1 MILNHLNIFLNEI
14 LNLVF
19 GGGVFIFFK
28 ILIILNHLN
37 TLLNGILHS
46 VFKAVYSYFQLHKI
60 K

>member
-1 MILNHLNIFLNEI
+1 MILNHLNILLNGI
-14 LNLVF
+14 LNGVF